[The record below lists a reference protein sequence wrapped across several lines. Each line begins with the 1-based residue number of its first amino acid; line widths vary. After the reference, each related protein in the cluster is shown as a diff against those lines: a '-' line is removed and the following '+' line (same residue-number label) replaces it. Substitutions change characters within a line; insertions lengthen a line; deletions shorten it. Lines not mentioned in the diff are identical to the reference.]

1 MTVLITGASGHIGA
15 NLVRT
20 LIEKKQVT
28 RCLVHSST
36 KAIEGLQTE
45 KVNGDIRNLD
55 SLCRAFEGV
64 DTVYHLAA
72 NISLTMDGWKHLEE
86 TNVTGTHNV
95 VEACLRTGVRRL
107 VHFSSIHAFQREPL
121 IHPVDESNPLVNSV
135 NHPPYD
141 RSKAAGT
148 REVRKGI
155 EKGLDAVIIHPTAVI
170 GPHDYQPSYLGEAI
184 LMIAN
189 GKLPALVK
197 GGYDFVDVRDV
208 VSGALTAAE
217 KAPTGAAYLL
227 GGQWVSMCD
236 LAALV
241 GELTG
246 VRIGKFVCPL
256 WLAHLGAVYFKGVSK
271 LNGKQPLYTSMS
283 LRALQDNRKI
293 NHERATRELG
303 YQPRPFRDT
312 IEDTLRWFRENGQL
326 SLSQKEQP
334 GGETK

>member
-15 NLVRT
+15 NLVRA
-20 LIEKKQVT
+20 LIEKKQAT
-28 RCLVHSST
+28 RCLVH
-36 KAIEGLQTE
+36 KDVRAIEGLPTE
-45 KVNGDIRNLD
+45 KVSGDIRDLE
-55 SLCRAFEGV
+55 SLCRAFEGI

-72 NISLTMDGWKHLEE
+72 NISLNLDSWKRLEE

-121 IHPVDESNPLVNSV
+121 THPVDETNPLVDSLKV
-135 NHPPYD
+135 PPYD

-170 GPHDYQPSYLGEAI
+170 GPYDYQPSYLGEAI
-184 LMIAN
+184 LMMAK
-189 GKLPALVK
+189 GKLPSLVK
-197 GGYDFVDVRDV
+197 GGYDWVDARDV
-208 VSGALTAAE
+208 AWGAIAAAE
-217 KAPTGAAYLL
+217 KAPTGSAYLL
-227 GGQWVSMCD
+227 GGQWVSLAD
-236 LAALV
+236 LAELV

-246 VRIGKFVCPL
+246 TKCTKFVCPL
-256 WLAHLGAVYFKGVSK
+256 WIANVGAVYFKGVSK

-283 LRALQDNRKI
+283 LRALQDNRNISHDK
-293 NHERATRELG
+293 AGRELG

-312 IEDTLRWFRENGQL
+312 LEDTLRWYRENGQL
-326 SLSQKEQP
+326 S
-334 GGETK
+334 

>member
-15 NLVRT
+15 NLVRA
-20 LIEKKQVT
+20 LIEKKQAT
-28 RCLVHSST
+28 RCLVHTHT

-45 KVNGDIRNLD
+45 KVNGDVRDLD

-86 TNVTGTHNV
+86 TNVNGTHNV

-107 VHFSSIHAFQREPL
+107 VHFSSIHAFQREPVT
-121 IHPVDESNPLVNSV
+121 HPVDEANPLVDSV
-135 NHPPYD
+135 NNPPYD
-141 RSKAAGT
+141 RSKAGGT
-148 REVRKGI
+148 REVRKGL

-170 GPHDYQPSYLGEAI
+170 GPYDYQPSYLGEAI
-184 LMIAN
+184 LMMAK

-197 GGYDFVDVRDV
+197 GGYDWVDVRDV
-208 VSGALTAAE
+208 VSGAIAAAE

-227 GGQWVSMCD
+227 GGQWMSMCD
-236 LAALV
+236 MAALI

-246 VRIGKFVCPL
+246 IQGGKFVCPL
-256 WLAHLGAVYFKGVSK
+256 WLAHLGALYFKGISK

-283 LRALQDNRKI
+283 LKALQDNRNI
-293 NHERATRELG
+293 SHDRATREIG

-312 IEDTLRWFRENGQL
+312 LEDTLRWFREDGQL
-326 SLSQKEQP
+326 
-334 GGETK
+334 